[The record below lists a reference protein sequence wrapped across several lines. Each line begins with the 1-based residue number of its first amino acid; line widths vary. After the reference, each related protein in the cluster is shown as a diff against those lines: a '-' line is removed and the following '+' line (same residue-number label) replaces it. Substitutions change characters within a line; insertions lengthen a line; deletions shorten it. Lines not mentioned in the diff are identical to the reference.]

1 MTTETLLIKDKIV
14 NALKGKENKIL
25 ETGKIIDLVLKKYP
39 TTNKTSVSPA
49 DYCFNRKNKG
59 SSKYELFE
67 YISLAKLK
75 YLGEEEIKIIYPD
88 DIQDET
94 LPEGTKK
101 TITVNTYERNPKA
114 RIKCITHYGT
124 KCSICNF
131 DFQKI
136 YGEIGKGF
144 IHVHHLKQLSEI
156 NDTYNI
162 NPIEDLRP
170 VCPNCHA
177 MLHKN
182 TPAYSIS
189 EMKEFITKSYNKT

>member
-1 MTTETLLIKDKIV
+1 MTTKIKDQIV
-14 NALKGKENKIL
+14 NALKDRENEIL
-25 ETGKIIDLVLKKYP
+25 KTGEIIDLVLKKYP
-39 TTNKTSVSPA
+39 TTNRTSIIPS
-49 DYCFNRKNKG
+49 DYCFNMKNKG

-67 YISLAKLK
+67 HISYGKLK

-94 LPEGTKK
+94 LHEGTKK

-114 RIKCITHYGT
+114 RIKCIRHYGT

-131 DFQKI
+131 DFQKT

-156 NDTYNI
+156 NNTYNI

-182 TPAYSIS
+182 TPAYSIR
-189 EMKEFITKSYNKT
+189 EMKEFIIKSYNKIE